1 MLQAD
6 AMDEAIRAQRGN
18 APWCSGSI
26 IWQLNDA
33 WPVVSWSLVD
43 YTLERKPAWY
53 AVRRVYAENL
63 PPRMAG
69 YPDTAWHWPCSHQGV
84 KVRIDSLGPHSG
96 KLIIE
101 SKVPLHRLWLEGD
114 GLTMEDNS
122 LDLEAHRE
130 YRLGFGGAW
139 SAGASITLESFC
151 PSNHGVDRFAIPIP
165 FTSSPK

>member
-1 MLQAD
+1 M
-6 AMDEAIRAQRGN
+6 
-18 APWCSGSI
+18 
-26 IWQLNDA
+26 
-33 WPVVSWSLVD
+33 D

-114 GLTMEDNS
+114 GLTMEDNC

-130 YRLGFGGAW
+130 YRLGFGGPGQQVLPSLW
-139 SAGASITLESFC
+139 SLSVLLYTGWIDLLFKFRFHHR
-151 PSNHGVDRFAIPIP
+151 PSN
-165 FTSSPK
+165 